1 MAANNSFQCRPQGR
15 ALTTHRMGDF
25 SPCTPGALVSI
36 TPPTL
41 RMPLSAALLA
51 AGAVL
56 MTSLAPGAWAAD
68 QKDETPHVVQ
78 AGDTLEGLSQSYFG
92 TPRLWHQLQARNKVK
107 DPRQLQPGSVVWIP
121 VGLLPAESAQVE
133 FVHGDVKVHTAEPG
147 ATTNTAAAANP
158 PVAAG
163 TMLAEGTRLQVGPDG
178 FVTVRLADGSVVKV
192 SAQSDVQ
199 LRQLRRRGRAGSVQ
213 SVVEIQRGSVES
225 SVAPSTDASRRFE
238 VRTPRAVTS
247 VRGTR
252 FGVTL
257 SESGDTTAAVLQGAV
272 AVQSRA
278 ADNPAQHTAAATVLQ
293 PGQGLAVQADGT
305 VGSPRSLLPAPDLTS
320 LPAAV
325 HDLGLLALNVPGQAG
340 ANAYQAIVARDA
352 ELTQVLRS
360 GTFANG
366 QLRWKGLDDGQYFI
380 SVRAIDAEGI
390 AGLPTTQPLTVKTQP
405 VPPLYQKPAPDAV
418 VSNAGGQ
425 LLCTQVAGVRWY
437 RIQVAQQAD
446 FNAPVLDE
454 SRLDSCTLSVA
465 QLPVG
470 RYFWRAASVRE
481 LPGGGVDQGP
491 FAAPQPFK
499 LVQQPPALS
508 AQALQ
513 ADDGG
518 TTVSLRWPGQA
529 GQRYRLQLATEMHF
543 EKPVLDTLLDEPQ
556 WAASDLAAGTYFL
569 RVQVLDPSG
578 LQGDFSPPRSIRVGT
593 GFSTGWGLPV
603 SDSSGEPVRRP

>member
-1 MAANNSFQCRPQGR
+1 M
-15 ALTTHRMGDF
+15 
-25 SPCTPGALVSI
+25 
-36 TPPTL
+36 
-41 RMPLSAALLA
+41 
-51 AGAVL
+51 
-56 MTSLAPGAWAAD
+56 
-68 QKDETPHVVQ
+68 Q

-147 ATTNTAAAANP
+147 ASTNPAAAANP

-163 TMLAEGTRLQVGPDG
+163 TMLAEGTRLQVGPNG
-178 FVTVRLADGSVVKV
+178 FVTVRLADGSIVKV

-252 FGVTL
+252 FGVAL

-272 AVQSRA
+272 AVQSRT
-278 ADNPAQHTAAATVLQ
+278 ADNPARHNAAATVLQ

-437 RIQVAQQAD
+437 RIQVATQAD

-470 RYFWRAASVRE
+470 SYFWRAASVRE

-529 GQRYRLQLATEMHF
+529 GQRYRLQLAREMRF
-543 EKPVLDTLLDEPQ
+543 EKPVLDTLLDEPR

>member
-1 MAANNSFQCRPQGR
+1 M
-15 ALTTHRMGDF
+15 
-25 SPCTPGALVSI
+25 
-36 TPPTL
+36 
-41 RMPLSAALLA
+41 
-51 AGAVL
+51 
-56 MTSLAPGAWAAD
+56 
-68 QKDETPHVVQ
+68 Q

-147 ATTNTAAAANP
+147 ASTNPAAAANP

-178 FVTVRLADGSVVKV
+178 FVTVRLADGSIVKV

-252 FGVTL
+252 FGVAL

-437 RIQVAQQAD
+437 RIQVATQAD

-470 RYFWRAASVRE
+470 SYFWRAASVRE

-529 GQRYRLQLATEMHF
+529 GQRYRLQLAREMRF

-593 GFSTGWGLPV
+593 GFSIGWGLPV

>member
-1 MAANNSFQCRPQGR
+1 M
-15 ALTTHRMGDF
+15 
-25 SPCTPGALVSI
+25 SI

-41 RMPLSAALLA
+41 RMPLSSALLA

-56 MTSLAPGAWAAD
+56 MTSLAPAVWAAD

-133 FVHGDVKVHTAEPG
+133 FVHGDVKVHTAELG
-147 ATTNTAAAANP
+147 ATANTSAATNP

-437 RIQVAQQAD
+437 RIQVATQAD

-529 GQRYRLQLATEMHF
+529 GQRYRLQLAREMRF
-543 EKPVLDTLLDEPQ
+543 EKPVLDTLLDEPR
-556 WAASDLAAGTYFL
+556 WAASDLTAGTYFL

>member
-1 MAANNSFQCRPQGR
+1 M
-15 ALTTHRMGDF
+15 
-25 SPCTPGALVSI
+25 SI

-78 AGDTLEGLSQSYFG
+78 VGDTLEGLSQSYFG

-121 VGLLPAESAQVE
+121 LGLLPAESAQVE

-147 ATTNTAAAANP
+147 ASTNPAAAANP

-163 TMLAEGTRLQVGPDG
+163 TMLAEGTRLQVGPNG
-178 FVTVRLADGSVVKV
+178 FVTVRLADGSIVKV

-199 LRQLRRRGRAGSVQ
+199 LRQLRRRGRAGPVQ

-252 FGVTL
+252 FGVAL

-272 AVQSRA
+272 AVQSRT
-278 ADNPAQHTAAATVLQ
+278 ADNSAQHNAAATVLQ

-340 ANAYQAIVARDA
+340 ASAYQAIVARDA

-380 SVRAIDAEGI
+380 SVRAIDAAGI
-390 AGLPTTQPLTVKTQP
+390 AGLPATQPLTVKTQP
-405 VPPLYQKPAPDAV
+405 VPPLYQKPAPDAL

-437 RIQVAQQAD
+437 RIQVAHQSD

-454 SRLDSCTLSVA
+454 SHLDSCTLSVA
-465 QLPVG
+465 HLPVG

-508 AQALQ
+508 AQALK

-543 EKPVLDTLLDEPQ
+543 EKPVLDTLLDDPR